1 MSIQKVSELDKYLG
15 YLSKRGKVVVDFSAT
30 WCGPCKVIHPEYE
43 RLAHMYEGQIFFME
57 VDVEE
62 GVDIATR
69 ENVSA
74 MPTFITYYGGEE
86 VSRMKG
92 ANPQNLREMI
102 GKLSDL

>member
-1 MSIQKVSELDKYLG
+1 MSIHKVSELDEYLR
-15 YLSKRGKVVVDFSAT
+15 YLSKRGKVVVDFSAS

-43 RLAHMYEGQIFFME
+43 RLAEEYEGRIFFIE

-62 GVDIATR
+62 GIDIATR
-69 ENVSA
+69 DNVSA

-92 ANPQNLREMI
+92 ANPQNLREMVY
-102 GKLSDL
+102 KLSRL